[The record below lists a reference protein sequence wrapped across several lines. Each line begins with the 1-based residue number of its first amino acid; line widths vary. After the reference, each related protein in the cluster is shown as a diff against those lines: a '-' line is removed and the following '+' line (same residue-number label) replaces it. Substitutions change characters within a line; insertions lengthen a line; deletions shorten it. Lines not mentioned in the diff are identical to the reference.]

1 MADGQILFGAEDGTY
16 VFRLVGDIRQTAMG
30 GVGCSTAFYKLLEDA
45 CGTGRLQDA
54 VFDCREAVGIDS
66 TYLGLMAQVAVH
78 VQQVRGRKPVLIST
92 RQRITGL
99 LEGMGLDT
107 LFLITDQ
114 GPGANA
120 ATEVLEADADTSSSK
135 AVILEAHKT
144 LASLNDANRAAFQD
158 VIKLLEQ
165 QSR

>member
-1 MADGQILFGAEDGTY
+1 MPEGQILFGAEDGTY

-78 VQQVRGRKPVLIST
+78 VQQVRGHRPVLIST

-99 LEGMGLDT
+99 LEGMGLDS
-107 LFLITDQ
+107 LFLITDRD
-114 GPGANA
+114 PEA
-120 ATEVLEADADTSSSK
+120 ASATQVLEADWDDSSSR
-135 AVILEAHKT
+135 AIILEAHKT
-144 LASLNDANRAAFQD
+144 LASLNESNQAAFQNL
-158 VIKLLEQ
+158 IALLEQ